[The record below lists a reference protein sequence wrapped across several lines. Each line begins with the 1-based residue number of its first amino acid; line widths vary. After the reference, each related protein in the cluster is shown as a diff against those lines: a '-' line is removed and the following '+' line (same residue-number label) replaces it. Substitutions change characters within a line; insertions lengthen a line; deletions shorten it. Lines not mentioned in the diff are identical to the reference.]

1 MRIIKNGAC
10 KLQDIQQFKCQ
21 ICGCVYELDL
31 CNEEIGECP
40 CCHSHKSYQ
49 VRFDGDVEESV
60 KAKNPV
66 DAYPNYYN
74 FSKPDDRNVKEL
86 TEQETKELIDRCT
99 KLYFKNACGYATV
112 ATGDTIVM
120 VTQNDDCDMDDYR
133 VIVSNNYYELDNYDL
148 E

>member
-31 CNEEIGECP
+31 CDEEIGECP
-40 CCHSHKSYQ
+40 CCHAHKSYQ
-49 VRFDGDVEESV
+49 VRFDGDVEEVV
-60 KAKNPV
+60 KPKNPA

-74 FSKPDDRNVKEL
+74 FSKPNDRNVKKL
-86 TEQETKELIDRCT
+86 TEQETKELIDKCT

>member
-21 ICGCVYELDL
+21 ICGCIYELDL
-31 CNEEIGECP
+31 CDEEIGECP
-40 CCHSHKSYQ
+40 CCHAHKSYQ
-49 VRFDGDVEESV
+49 VRFKGDAEEVV
-60 KAKNPV
+60 KPKNPV

-74 FSKPDDRNVKEL
+74 FSKPNDHKVKEL
-86 TEQETKELIDRCT
+86 TEQETKELIDKCT
-99 KLYFKNACGYATV
+99 KLYFKNACGYAAV
-112 ATGDTIVM
+112 AAGDTIVM

-133 VIVSNNYYELDNYDL
+133 VIVSSNYYELDNYDL

>member
-1 MRIIKNGAC
+1 MRIIKNGVS

-21 ICGCVYELDL
+21 FCGCVYELDL

-40 CCHSHKSYQ
+40 CCHAHKSYQ
-49 VRFDGDVEESV
+49 VRFDGDVEEV
-60 KAKNPV
+60 GKTKNPV

-74 FSKPDDRNVKEL
+74 FSKPDDHQVKEL
-86 TEQETKELIDRCT
+86 TERETKELIDKCI
-99 KLYFKNACGYATV
+99 KLYFKNDCGYSTV

-120 VTQNDDCDMDDYR
+120 VTQNDNCDMDDYR
-133 VIVSNNYYELDNYDL
+133 VIVSSNYYELNNYDL